1 MKKIESGS
9 FDRGLIG
16 HGIVPNGNNGYW
28 LFKLD
33 ARPVLKKIQMVKD
46 DIIEKEKYIAN
57 TVISINNNK
66 AKLKNSEVV
75 LQQLQN
81 KKSDLESEGRELELK
96 ITSKTEDNKL
106 KQEILHTQCESNKK
120 MVDNMSAKQTSFVL
134 QKSIEQN
141 NDEFVKIFINK
152 DFNPNFQNANGESL
166 LHTAVKLKDAIIT
179 QENQL
184 LEKVIAKNPDK
195 NLKDKDGNTALLLAV
210 KAQDFY
216 LMDKLMTPEGLYVS
230 NLNDESPFT
239 ILETQ
244 LFNAVDSNNIEFIQ
258 KLSLIV
264 PDYSRFS
271 QNEKPLLY
279 AALEQNK
286 LEIAKLFLAGLS
298 AEQTLLT
305 AVQLS
310 NIEVVQQLFTLI
322 NSIDF
327 NTMEGQEII
336 STASVEHNPDLIL
349 LLNTMGANIDIN
361 PIGDIH
367 DENTY

>member
-1 MKKIESGS
+1 M
-9 FDRGLIG
+9 
-16 HGIVPNGNNGYW
+16 
-28 LFKLD
+28 
-33 ARPVLKKIQMVKD
+33 
-46 DIIEKEKYIAN
+46 
-57 TVISINNNK
+57 
-66 AKLKNSEVV
+66 
-75 LQQLQN
+75 
-81 KKSDLESEGRELELK
+81 
-96 ITSKTEDNKL
+96 
-106 KQEILHTQCESNKK
+106 
-120 MVDNMSAKQTSFVL
+120 
-134 QKSIEQN
+134 
-141 NDEFVKIFINK
+141 
-152 DFNPNFQNANGESL
+152 
-166 LHTAVKLKDAIIT
+166 
-179 QENQL
+179 
-184 LEKVIAKNPDK
+184 
-195 NLKDKDGNTALLLAV
+195 
-210 KAQDFY
+210 
-216 LMDKLMTPEGLYVS
+216 
-230 NLNDESPFT
+230 
-239 ILETQ
+239 
-244 LFNAVDSNNIEFIQ
+244 
-258 KLSLIV
+258 IV